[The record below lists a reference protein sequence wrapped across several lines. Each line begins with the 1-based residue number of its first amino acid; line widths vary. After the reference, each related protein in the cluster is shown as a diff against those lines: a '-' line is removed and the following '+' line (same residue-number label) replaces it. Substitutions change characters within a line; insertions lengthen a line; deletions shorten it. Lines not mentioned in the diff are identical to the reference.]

1 MKGGS
6 VYKFIEQTTLEECA
20 VTYKGVKYFFHGI
33 VFDRETREYSYV
45 IDIWDKNNN
54 YVRTVFNKRASTLE
68 KCLELA
74 QNEPVFDGKTFWEA
88 EADMEWVEW

>member
-6 VYKFIEQTTLEECA
+6 V
-20 VTYKGVKYFFHGI
+20 
-33 VFDRETREYSYV
+33 FDREKREYSYV
-45 IDIWDKNNN
+45 INIWDKNNN
-54 YVRTVFNKRASTLE
+54 YVGIVFNKRASSLE